1 MTTKN
6 PRIAFVPSDAVQAL
20 VERLS
25 ELSGESRAGIVAG
38 FMDEIEPVIRGQI
51 EAFEK
56 IASRPEEARQ
66 QVVEYANE
74 AAAMIA
80 QAVLDL
86 DKPKQKRGRKP
97 KNQGRGAANTG

>member
-6 PRIAFVPSDAVQAL
+6 PRIAFVPSDAVQSL
-20 VERLS
+20 VQRLS
-25 ELSGESRAGIVAG
+25 DLSGESRAGIVSG

-56 IASRPEEARQ
+56 IAARPEHARQ
-66 QVVEYANE
+66 QIEDYAN
-74 AAAMIA
+74 AATATIA

-86 DKPKQKRGRKP
+86 DKPEQKRGRKP
-97 KNQGRGAANTG
+97 KGWGRGAANTG